1 MFKNRRIRRVR
12 RPLGARPIYTFVPNL
27 ITILSLCAGFTAI
40 RYAADQRWELAVTLI
55 AAAVVLDGLDGR
67 AARMLNVTSKLGAEL
82 DSLADSLSFGI
93 APAMILYWWSLHNVQ
108 GFGLAIA
115 LLLAVCCALR
125 LARFNTQL
133 DDPERPR
140 WTLFFFQ
147 GIPAPGGAALVLSP
161 MMASFVVDAALF
173 RHWSFVGVVTVFT
186 ALMMVS
192 RVPTF
197 SIKKFRVPPGWQLP
211 ALVAGAAVAALFFAM
226 PWATIAGA
234 CLIYVLTIP
243 FSIVAARRFQKR
255 DGHVVPAE
263 EPAAVEAPADDQV
276 VDMQR
281 RQQH

>member
-1 MFKNRRIRRVR
+1 MFKSRRIRRVR
-12 RPLGARPIYTFVPNL
+12 KPLGARPFYVFVPNL

-93 APAMILYWWSLHNVQ
+93 APAMILYWWSLHSVQ
-108 GFGLAIA
+108 GLGLAIA

-133 DDPERPR
+133 DEPERPR
-140 WTLFFFQ
+140 WTMFFFQ
-147 GIPAPGGAALVLSP
+147 GIPAPGGAVIALTPIMV
-161 MMASFVVDAALF
+161 SFVVDSAVF
-173 RHWSFVGVVTVFT
+173 RHWSVVAVVTVFT

-197 SIKKFRVPPGWQLP
+197 SIKKFRIEPGWQLP
-211 ALVAGAAVAALFFAM
+211 ALVAGAFVAALFFAM

-234 CLIYVLTIP
+234 CAIYVLTIP
-243 FSIVAARRFQKR
+243 FSIAAARRFQRR
-255 DGHVVPAE
+255 DGHAVPA
-263 EPAAVEAPADDQV
+263 PEAGPADQDSQI
-276 VDMQR
+276 VDMPR
-281 RQQH
+281 RNPRP

>member
-1 MFKNRRIRRVR
+1 MFKNRRMRRVR
-12 RPLGARPIYTFVPNL
+12 RPLGARPFYTFVPNL

-67 AARMLNVTSKLGAEL
+67 AARILNVTSKLGAEL

-93 APAMILYWWSLHNVQ
+93 APAMILYWWSLHTVQ
-108 GFGLAIA
+108 GLGLAIA

-133 DDPERPR
+133 DEPERPR
-140 WTLFFFQ
+140 WTMFFFQ
-147 GIPAPGGAALVLSP
+147 GIPAPGGAAIALSP
-161 MMASFVVDAALF
+161 MMASFVVDGSIF
-173 RHWSFVGVVTVFT
+173 RHWSVVAVVTVFT

-197 SIKKFRVPPGWQLP
+197 SIKKLRVEPGWQLP
-211 ALVAGAAVAALFFAM
+211 ALVTGAFVAALFFAM

-234 CLIYVLTIP
+234 CLVYVLTIP
-243 FSIVAARRFQKR
+243 FSITAARRFQKR
-255 DGHVVPAE
+255 EGHVLPAA
-263 EPAAVEAPADDQV
+263 EPAASEAEGQI
-276 VDMQR
+276 VDMPR
-281 RQQH
+281 RNPRG

>member
-1 MFKNRRIRRVR
+1 MFERRRIRRMR
-12 RPLGARPIYTFVPNL
+12 RPIKARPFYVFVPNL

-67 AARMLNVTSKLGAEL
+67 AARMLNVSSKLGAEL

-93 APAMILYWWSLHNVQ
+93 APALILYWWSLHSVK

-133 DDPERPR
+133 DEPERPR
-140 WTLFFFQ
+140 WTMFFFQ
-147 GIPAPGGAALVLSP
+147 GIPAPGGAILALSP
-161 MMASFVVDAALF
+161 VMMSFVVDDTFF
-173 RHWSFVGVVTVFT
+173 RHWSVVTIVTLFT

-192 RVPTF
+192 RVPTY
-197 SIKKFRVPPGWQLP
+197 SIKKFRIEPGWQLP
-211 ALVAGAAVAALFFAM
+211 ALVGACFVAALFFAM

-234 CLIYVLTIP
+234 CFVYVLTIP
-243 FSIVAARRFQKR
+243 FSVIAARRFGSR
-255 DGHVVPAE
+255 DGNPGTAIT
-263 EPAAVEAPADDQV
+263 ADGQV
-276 VDMQR
+276 VDIQR
-281 RQQH
+281 RQPRN

>member
-1 MFKNRRIRRVR
+1 MFRNRRIRRER
-12 RPLGARPIYTFVPNL
+12 RPLGARPFYVFVPNL

-40 RYAADQRWELAVTLI
+40 RYAADQQWELAVTLI
-55 AAAVVLDGLDGR
+55 AASIILDGLDGR
-67 AARMLNVTSKLGAEL
+67 AARMLNVQSKLGAEL

-93 APAMILYWWSLHNVQ
+93 APAMILYWWSLHEVK
-108 GFGLAIA
+108 GLGLAVA

-140 WTLFFFQ
+140 WTMFFFQ
-147 GIPAPGGAALVLSP
+147 GIPAPGGAALALSP
-161 MMASFVVDAALF
+161 MMASFVVDGEFF
-173 RHWSFVGVVTVFT
+173 RHWFLVAVVTVFT

-192 RVPTF
+192 RIPTF
-197 SIKKFRVPPGWQLP
+197 SIKKFRIEPGWQLS

-243 FSIVAARRFQKR
+243 FSITAAKRFQKR
-255 DGHVVPAE
+255 EEQLVKSDAE
-263 EPAAVEAPADDQV
+263 T
-276 VDMQR
+276 
-281 RQQH
+281 

>member
-1 MFKNRRIRRVR
+1 MR
-12 RPLGARPIYTFVPNL
+12 ARPFYVLVPNL

-67 AARMLNVTSKLGAEL
+67 AARMLNVTSRLGAEL

-93 APAMILYWWSLHNVQ
+93 APALILYWWSLHAVK
-108 GFGLAIA
+108 GIGLAIA

-140 WTLFFFQ
+140 WTMFFFQ
-147 GIPAPGGAALVLSP
+147 GIPAPGGAILALSP
-161 MMASFVVDAALF
+161 VMMSFVLDDTFF
-173 RHWSFVGVVTVFT
+173 RHWSVVSIVTLFT

-192 RVPTF
+192 RVPTY
-197 SIKKFRVPPGWQLP
+197 SIKKFRIEPGWQLT
-211 ALVAGAAVAALFFAM
+211 ALVGACFVAALFFAM

-234 CLIYVLTIP
+234 CFVYVLTIP
-243 FSIVAARRFQKR
+243 FSIMAARRFERR
-255 DGHVVPAE
+255 DP
-263 EPAAVEAPADDQV
+263 EPTPGLDDASPG
-276 VDMQR
+276 
-281 RQQH
+281 